1 MPVSTCITCYRRA
14 IQDLYP
20 SSDLN
25 QDVDV
30 VSAFYVASLGDL
42 VGETYCSPSLSSLA
56 IAWVCYPGASLDVVR
71 SGVAK
76 TSLHSADEF
85 REPAKVLFNAGLARF
100 IDQDVA
106 GLAESWQ
113 HKRECFLSLRLARAD
128 EDTSSMPATR
138 RREAIISFGG
148 GYVHLRLYSCGEI

>member
-1 MPVSTCITCYRRA
+1 MPVSICITCYQRA
-14 IQDLYP
+14 IQDLYS

-25 QDVDV
+25 QDVEV

-42 VGETYCSPSLSSLA
+42 VGEAYRSPSLSSLA
-56 IAWVCYPGASLDVVR
+56 IAWVCYPGASLGVVR
-71 SGVAK
+71 SGAGK
-76 TSLHSADEF
+76 TSFHSTDEF
-85 REPAKVLFNAGLARF
+85 REPARVLFNAGLARF

-113 HKRECFLSLRLARAD
+113 HKRECFLSLRLARVD
-128 EDTSSMPATR
+128 EDTSPVPATR